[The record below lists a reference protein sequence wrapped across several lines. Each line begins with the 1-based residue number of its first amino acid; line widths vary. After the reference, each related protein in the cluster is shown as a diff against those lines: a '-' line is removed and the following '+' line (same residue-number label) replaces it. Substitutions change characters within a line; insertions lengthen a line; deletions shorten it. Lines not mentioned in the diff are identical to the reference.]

1 MAGMDSIK
9 PNGRPFT
16 FSKQSE
22 DHLQTVVPSL
32 QAVAR
37 RALALTKV
45 DFTIISGRRDMAEQ
59 RRLVRQWVSRTL
71 HSRHLTGHALDL
83 VPLDPA
89 TGKGRFSRDLAIEV
103 AVAFYE
109 AGYQFIPLS
118 AGAVCG
124 RNSKISLMWKYPIAA
139 PERYDDGAI
148 VTCFPNKTY
157 LFANPASLPA

>member
-16 FSKQSE
+16 FSKRSE

-59 RRLVRQWVSRTL
+59 RRLVRQGVSRTL

-109 AGYQFIPLS
+109 AGYQLHTPIRWGGMWAEFEDIPHVQIPDS
-118 AGAVCG
+118 GA
-124 RNSKISLMWKYPIAA
+124 RTL
-139 PERYDDGAI
+139 
-148 VTCFPNKTY
+148 
-157 LFANPASLPA
+157 

>member
-71 HSRHLTGHALDL
+71 HYRHLTGHALDL

-103 AVAFYE
+103 AVAFHE
-109 AGYQFIPLS
+109 AGYQLHTPIRWGGMWAEFEDIPHVEIPDS
-118 AGAVCG
+118 GA
-124 RNSKISLMWKYPIAA
+124 RKL
-139 PERYDDGAI
+139 
-148 VTCFPNKTY
+148 
-157 LFANPASLPA
+157 